1 MTARPLPAG
10 LPPLTLR
17 GLAEVIYGENPACV
31 ARPEMFFSPDSSED
45 EPAAGHAARVAVARE
60 ICASCPVRLA
70 CLGFALRT
78 RPEAGVW
85 AGLDADAGELAY
97 LARMAAEAVRRPV
110 KNLPAVPREVAA

>member
-1 MTARPLPAG
+1 MTTRPLPSG

-17 GLAEVIYGENPACV
+17 GLADVIYGEN
-31 ARPEMFFSPDSSED
+31 RPCAVQPDLFFGPDVTED
-45 EPAAGHAARVAVARE
+45 EPPGEHAARVAVARE
-60 ICASCPVRLA
+60 VCASCPVRLA

-97 LARMAAEAVRRPV
+97 LTAAATRRPV
-110 KNLPAVPREVAA
+110 KQLPAVPREVAAA